1 VPGASAVVLAGVVAY
16 APEMK
21 RELLGVPAQVIETHG
36 VVSAECARAMAVGVR
51 AVTGATY
58 GVSTTGV
65 AGPEPSEG
73 HPVGTV
79 FVGVDGPGGSTALA
93 LELSGD
99 RASIQA
105 RTVAEA
111 LDALADRLAQP

>member
-1 VPGASAVVLAGVVAY
+1 MVLGGVVAY
-16 APEMK
+16 SPEMK
-21 RELLGVPAQVIETHG
+21 RDLLGVPTTLIETHG
-36 VVSAECARAMAVGVR
+36 VVSAECARAMATGVR

-79 FVGVDGPGGSTALA
+79 FVGVDGPGGTTALA
-93 LELSGD
+93 LELTGD
-99 RASIQA
+99 RAAIQA

-111 LDALADRLAQP
+111 LEALADRLAEG

>member
-1 VPGASAVVLAGVVAY
+1 MVLGGVVAY
-16 APEMK
+16 SPEMK
-21 RELLGVPAQVIETHG
+21 RDLLGVPATLIETHG
-36 VVSAECARAMAVGVR
+36 VVSAECARAMATGVR

-79 FVGVDGPGGSTALA
+79 FVGVDGPGGTTALA
-93 LELSGD
+93 LELTGD
-99 RASIQA
+99 RATIQA

-111 LDALADRLAQP
+111 LGALADRLAEG